1 MTDNFNYSQIQN
13 IIGYSFKD
21 RSLLRAAFCHSSRS
35 VYGEEGNER
44 LIFLGRALLDLV
56 LSDYI
61 YSRFPFTDEDELNK
75 QLRIYRD
82 KADIKKYISD
92 RRLEKHILL
101 SELSEALRTSE
112 TIHFQVFLSL
122 CAAIYRDGGM
132 PSLKGFIMPLLRLS
146 DNESRYAPRVEK
158 KIDASVTSRTKP
170 NTGLPQ
176 KNLRRTEAA
185 DSAKGSFIRDALTSV
200 SLSYGTYDRN
210 PEKTG
215 LKKDRDAN
223 AGRPDGEN
231 YKSMLQELVQRNL
244 RTANVLLS
252 YNTSKS
258 VRGNVMTEIIL
269 DGRVISTGNGE
280 TKKESE
286 RDAAKNAYELLT
298 DRKSDMYI
306 WFSSLSENT
315 VSIPERREDYV
326 SKLNQYYQRLSR
338 TSSAPVSYEKR
349 QTQERGQYCVAVIAD
364 GKELA
369 SGTAQTLK
377 EAKQNAAEEACRVL
391 GI

>member
-132 PSLKGFIMPLLRLS
+132 PSLKGFIMPLLR
-146 DNESRYAPRVEK
+146 
-158 KIDASVTSRTKP
+158 
-170 NTGLPQ
+170 
-176 KNLRRTEAA
+176 
-185 DSAKGSFIRDALTSV
+185 
-200 SLSYGTYDRN
+200 
-210 PEKTG
+210 
-215 LKKDRDAN
+215 
-223 AGRPDGEN
+223 
-231 YKSMLQELVQRNL
+231 
-244 RTANVLLS
+244 
-252 YNTSKS
+252 
-258 VRGNVMTEIIL
+258 
-269 DGRVISTGNGE
+269 
-280 TKKESE
+280 
-286 RDAAKNAYELLT
+286 
-298 DRKSDMYI
+298 
-306 WFSSLSENT
+306 
-315 VSIPERREDYV
+315 
-326 SKLNQYYQRLSR
+326 
-338 TSSAPVSYEKR
+338 
-349 QTQERGQYCVAVIAD
+349 
-364 GKELA
+364 
-369 SGTAQTLK
+369 
-377 EAKQNAAEEACRVL
+377 
-391 GI
+391 